1 MFTNFLNN
9 VEKSNALPYSQIPG
23 PPSYPLIG
31 NVLGYQCPETGRL
44 NKIKY
49 EDTHIKF
56 FQMQEPLP
64 KSQDLVPP
72 ELRVRRPGE
81 ARHPG
86 AGPHC
91 PRV

>member
-1 MFTNFLNN
+1 MFTYFPKNDD
-9 VEKSNALPYSQIPG
+9 KSDALPYSQIPG

-49 EDTHIKF
+49 EDTQIKF
-56 FQMQEPLP
+56 SQIQESLP
-64 KSQDLVPP
+64 KSQDLVTP

-86 AGPHC
+86 PGPHC